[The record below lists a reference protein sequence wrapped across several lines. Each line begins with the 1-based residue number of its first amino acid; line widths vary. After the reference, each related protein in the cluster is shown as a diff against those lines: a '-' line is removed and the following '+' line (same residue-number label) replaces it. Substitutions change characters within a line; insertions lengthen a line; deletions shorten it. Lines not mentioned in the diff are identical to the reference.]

1 MTLTD
6 YHEMKSGFLKIFS
19 CWSFYL
25 PWNQLIKMRCTIG
38 NPMAKAKNLI
48 MVDFG
53 LISMLV
59 YTLLLVFSQIRF
71 LFYNFGICSFH
82 FAVCWVC
89 STIWHNKQS
98 NKNELKILLCKQIVV
113 LPKNVLYQ
121 NTMLLNCNW
130 NSKCKNK

>member
-1 MTLTD
+1 MIRYVPCWVKKSKVLLPNKNGNVSTNEISFAIFYDDKKKNTSPVIIVLTD
-6 YHEMKSGFLKIFS
+6 YHEMKSGLLKIFS

-59 YTLLLVFSQIRF
+59 QVLFFHKSGSYFIISAFAVYTLQFAELQ
-71 LFYNFGICSFH
+71 YNL
-82 FAVCWVC
+82 
-89 STIWHNKQS
+89 T
-98 NKNELKILLCKQIVV
+98 
-113 LPKNVLYQ
+113 
-121 NTMLLNCNW
+121 
-130 NSKCKNK
+130 